1 MKIVEPAI
9 DLGIAMAVASSFK
22 NRPIDDKMA
31 AFGEIGLSGEVRSVS
46 MIGQRI
52 QEAARLGYTTCMIPK
67 VCENQLK
74 NVKDVKIIGVSSVQ
88 DAISSCLG

>member
-1 MKIVEPAI
+1 
-9 DLGIAMAVASSFK
+9 AMAVASSFK

-46 MIGQRI
+46 MIEQRI

-67 VCENQLK
+67 VCEKQLK

-88 DAISSCLG
+88 DAISSCLSG

>member
-1 MKIVEPAI
+1 
-9 DLGIAMAVASSFK
+9 
-22 NRPIDDKMA
+22 
-31 AFGEIGLSGEVRSVS
+31 

-88 DAISSCLG
+88 DAISFCLN